1 MLNIVIT
8 GCSSG
13 IGAELVKL
21 FSMEHRVYGLSR
33 NEDKM
38 RLLKSELSNPSNF
51 NFLACDIV
59 DVNPQ
64 LIENWIG
71 VNEVDVLINNAGLL
85 VNKPFDQVNKEDY
98 QSIMDVNFWGVFH
111 LSQLLLE
118 KLGNAK
124 GHIVNISSMGG
135 VNYSAKFPG
144 LSLYSSS
151 KGALTTLSEC
161 MAEELKPLGIRVN
174 ALALGA
180 VQTEMLAKAFPEY
193 KAEIESS
200 EMAAFIYNF
209 VNSSGNMVNGQVIK
223 VASSNP

>member
-1 MLNIVIT
+1 M
-8 GCSSG
+8 G
-13 IGAELVKL
+13 
-21 FSMEHRVYGLSR
+21 
-33 NEDKM
+33 
-38 RLLKSELSNPSNF
+38 
-51 NFLACDIV
+51 
-59 DVNPQ
+59 
-64 LIENWIG
+64 
-71 VNEVDVLINNAGLL
+71 
-85 VNKPFDQVNKEDY
+85 
-98 QSIMDVNFWGVFH
+98 VNFWGVFH

-161 MAEELKPLGIRVN
+161 MAEELNPLGIRVN

-180 VQTEMLAKAFPEY
+180 VQTEMLANAFPEY
-193 KAEIESS
+193 KAEVESS
-200 EMAAFIYNF
+200 EMALFIYNF